1 MCHSGKRNPS
11 LLCIGVR
18 CWYYEDITRQSVGLC
33 VILTNPANMNE
44 HRQTGGFHHMVLVT
58 VITQSIAAYW
68 VVLYYYYHTPSSNTV
83 IYSLKLISICYPE
96 QFGNFCL
103 MERLHYPDI
112 L

>member
-11 LLCIGVR
+11 LLCFGVC

-58 VITQSIAAYW
+58 VIT
-68 VVLYYYYHTPSSNTV
+68 
-83 IYSLKLISICYPE
+83 
-96 QFGNFCL
+96 
-103 MERLHYPDI
+103 
-112 L
+112 